1 MPTLSSRT
9 QLIIGTILVL
19 LLVAT
24 RGHHFATLQHLPSAT
39 WAVLFLVGVYLRP
52 AWVLPALFLGIWALD
67 AAAVTWGNSSGFCY
81 TPAYAFLLPAYGALW
96 LSGRCFARFY
106 SFGLSA
112 LLPLAVTLFVGAA
125 VCELFSSGGF
135 YFFSGRFAEPTLME
149 FAARLL
155 KYFPQYLQSLT
166 LYVGAA
172 AALHVLF
179 VLSHN
184 NSAPQKMAQK
194 QTT

>member
-9 QLIIGTILVL
+9 QLIIGAILVL

-24 RGHHFATLQHLPSAT
+24 RGHHFATLQHLPGAT

-52 AWVLPALFLGIWALD
+52 AWVLPALFLVIWGLD
-67 AAAVTWGNSSGFCY
+67 AAAVTWGGSSGFCY

-106 SFGLSA
+106 SFRLST
-112 LLPLAVTLFVGAA
+112 LLPLAVTLLAGAA
-125 VCELFSSGGF
+125 ACELFSSGGF
-135 YFFSGRFAEPTLME
+135 YFFSGRFAEPTMME

-155 KYFPQYLQSLT
+155 KYFPQYLQSLV
-166 LYVGAA
+166 LYVGTAT
-172 AALHVLF
+172 ALHVLF
-179 VLSHN
+179 VLGHN
-184 NSAPQKMAQK
+184 GSVPQEVAQR
-194 QTT
+194 QAT